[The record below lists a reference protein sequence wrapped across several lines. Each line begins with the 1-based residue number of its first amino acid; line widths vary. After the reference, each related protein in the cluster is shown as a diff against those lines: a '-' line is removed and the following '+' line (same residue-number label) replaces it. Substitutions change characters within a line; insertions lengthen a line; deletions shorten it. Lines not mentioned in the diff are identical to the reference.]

1 MAESNIHRELPSV
14 PAEKKET
21 ESEDSLSLPDAESSE
36 NEELLRKTQWKD
48 LFNFTTKKHL
58 PFLIT
63 AVSLAII
70 CGLVV
75 PFNAW
80 LLGKIFDAF
89 SKYAARTIDAEKLRS
104 DISKYTIYMV
114 ALAAA
119 NWLMQS
125 FYFASWILFGELQ
138 ARSARERIFR
148 ALLKRNIEWFD
159 RRKNGIGAMIPRL
172 QMQTRELQIATSQP
186 FGTCIEAVATT
197 LLCLGL
203 AMFYSWKLTLVI
215 LAVVPVVGISVVF
228 FSSRLQPNVDKQSDK
243 LNEALKYAMAAM
255 SSIETVKSFNGQDLE
270 VWKYTQIARKA
281 ASYYIRQANWNAL
294 QMGVVSLC
302 TFAMFIQGFWY
313 GTTLLD
319 KGLSPGKVLT
329 TFWAALMACQGFM
342 AFLPMMMVLEK
353 GRAAGAKL
361 RAVTIH
367 GSLSEDE
374 VVEGM
379 KPDHCVGDIEMK
391 NINFSYPIRP
401 SELALKNAS
410 LFFAAGE
417 TTFVIGK
424 SGSGKSTVGQI
435 LSRFY
440 PTKSGTITLDGH
452 KFEDLDIRWL
462 RRNLTLVE
470 QTSVLFE
477 GSIFRN
483 ITYGK
488 EDFET
493 VTMDQVKE
501 VAQFA
506 LLTDTINDM
515 ADGFD
520 TFVGAGG
527 TSMSGGQRQRVAIA
541 RARLRDTPILILDE
555 STSALDYI
563 NRTIILESIRKWR
576 KGKTTIIITHDIG
589 QIQSE
594 DYVFILEN
602 GKVVQDGYRNS
613 MEKDLNSPFQKFL
626 VSSKEEGHKE
636 AESSESESNESESE
650 TSSVYSEGAKMRDH
664 LADYLEEDR
673 PQPPKFVP
681 SIFVEQ
687 RVDPNNR
694 QSMVLP
700 PMQAGYWRSPQAF
713 ASSPMPVTESASP
726 TAPTTASRR
735 NSGYFAVDEKRQS
748 RVRASIYVQDFEGL
762 VNEPDRRRTTRKS
775 RRQSTAALRRSAR
788 QSRYNRRSQMILEKP
803 ETPKR
808 TGWRRILD
816 FVPGYFIFKKHERRD
831 GQDVMTIKQILMTVW
846 PRLNWFQRLILFF
859 GFFWCIVH
867 AVCTPVF
874 SFIFTKLLATFYVP
888 QGRTEKAT
896 IYSLAILA
904 IAITDGLAQYFSHFL
919 LEYCGMMWIHSVR
932 ENAMKQILGQPRE
945 FFDREENAVEVL
957 AQSLDYHAEE
967 MRNLLGRFAG
977 QVTIAIVMM
986 CTAIIWSIVSAWK
999 LALVGLSIAPIFW
1012 AVTNGFSAVSSKA
1025 EGALNDADE
1034 KATEIVGETFTNIK
1048 TVRSFTLENTLL
1060 KKHLEATQTIFKVGL
1075 RRAIYCGVFF
1085 GLTDSIIHFVTA
1097 LLFYYGGE
1105 VIATNEFTVT
1115 KVLNVFTELT
1125 MSMTN
1130 VSLIISMIP
1139 QIGSSRDTATRLLR
1153 LTKLDSSKSHEEQGS
1168 TRIPLIGDIMLH
1180 NLSFS
1185 YPTRPST
1192 TVLHDVNMT
1201 IRAGSCVAIVGSSG
1215 SGKSTIAALL
1225 QNLYSVPY
1233 TSNDAS
1239 ITLSGRDLR
1248 HLHTPTLRSLV
1259 TVVSQSPTI
1268 FPASVFDNITYG
1280 LRDADPQR
1288 ALPRVREAAN
1298 AAGIDEFISS
1308 LPAGYDTP
1316 IGEGG
1321 VGLSGGQAQRIAIA
1335 RALARKPNVLILD
1348 EATSALDVE
1357 NAGIVRET
1365 IKRLVKG
1372 TREPQALDRESSA
1385 SLVGKGMTVI
1395 MITHAREM
1403 MEISEKVFMLDK
1415 GRLVEEGSFGEL
1427 ARKKGPFSRLLR
1439 GELEGEGGYE
1449 GAASN

>member
-1 MAESNIHRELPSV
+1 MAERNVDREPPSV
-14 PAEKKET
+14 PADKKET
-21 ESEDSLSLPDAESSE
+21 ESEDSLSLPDAESGE
-36 NEELLRKTQWKD
+36 NEEVLRKTQWKD

-58 PFLIT
+58 PFLFAAI
-63 AVSLAII
+63 SFAII
-70 CGLVV
+70 CGLVA

-89 SKYAARTIDAEKLRS
+89 SRYAARSIDADKLRS
-104 DISKYTIYMV
+104 EISKYTIYMV
-114 ALAAA
+114 ALAAG

-125 FYFASWILFGELQ
+125 LYFASWILFGELQ

-186 FGTCIEAVATT
+186 FGTCIESVATT
-197 LLCLGL
+197 LMCLGL
-203 AMFYSWKLTLVI
+203 AMYYSWKLTLVI
-215 LAVVPVVGISVVF
+215 LAVVPVVGIAVVF

-281 ASYYIRQANWNAL
+281 AGYYVRQANWNAL

-319 KGLSPGKVLT
+319 KGLSAGKVLT
-329 TFWAALMACQGFM
+329 TFWAALMGCQGFM

-374 VVEGM
+374 VVEGI
-379 KPDHCVGDIEMK
+379 KPDHCAGDIEMK

-452 KFEDLDIRWL
+452 KFEDLDVRWL

-483 ITYGK
+483 ISYGK

-501 VAQFA
+501 VTQFA
-506 LLTDTINDM
+506 LLTDAINDM
-515 ADGFD
+515 ADGYD

-589 QIQSE
+589 QIQAE

-602 GKVVQDGYRNS
+602 GKVVQDGYRKS

-626 VSSKEEGHKE
+626 ASSKEDGEKD
-636 AESSESESNESESE
+636 AESSDSESDESDSE
-650 TSSVYSEGAKMRDH
+650 ISSVYSESAKVRDR
-664 LADYLEEDR
+664 LADYLEEDTA
-673 PQPPKFVP
+673 QPPKFVP

-713 ASSPMPVTESASP
+713 ASSPMPVMESASP
-726 TAPTTASRR
+726 STPTPASRR

-748 RVRASIYVQDFEGL
+748 RARASIYVQDFEGL
-762 VNEPDRRRTTRKS
+762 VSEPDRRRTTRKS
-775 RRQSTAALRRSAR
+775 CRQSMAARRRSVR
-788 QSRYNRRSQMILEKP
+788 QSRLNRKSQMILEKP
-803 ETPKR
+803 PTPKR

-816 FVPGYFIFKKHERRD
+816 FVPGLLIFKKHDRRD
-831 GQDVMTIKQILMTVW
+831 GQDVMSIKQILKTVW
-846 PRLNWFQRLILFF
+846 PRLSWSQRFILIL
-859 GFFWCIVH
+859 GFFWCIIH

-874 SFIFTKLLATFYVP
+874 SFVFTKLLATFYNP
-888 QGRTEKAT
+888 TDRTRKAT
-896 IYSLAILA
+896 LYSLAILA
-904 IAITDGLAQYFSHFL
+904 VAITDGLAQYFSHFL
-919 LEYCGMMWIHSVR
+919 LEYVGMMWIHNVR

-967 MRNLLGRFAG
+967 MRNMLGRFAG
-977 QVTIAIVMM
+977 QVTVGVVMM

-999 LALVGLSIAPIFW
+999 LALVGLSVAPIFYG
-1012 AVTNGFSAVSSKA
+1012 VMNGFSAVSSKA

-1048 TVRSFTLENTLL
+1048 TVRSFTLEQTLL
-1060 KKHLEATQTIFKVGL
+1060 KKHLEATQNIFKVGF

-1097 LLFYYGGE
+1097 LLFYYGGV
-1105 VIATNEFTVT
+1105 VIASNEFTVT

-1130 VSLIISMIP
+1130 VSMIISMIP

-1153 LTKLDSSKSHEEQGS
+1153 LAKLDASKSHEAQGS
-1168 TRIPLIGDIMLH
+1168 TRIPLIGDIGMH
-1180 NLSFS
+1180 NLTFS

-1201 IRAGSCVAIVGSSG
+1201 IRAGSCVAIVGASG

-1225 QNLYSVPY
+1225 QNLYPVPY
-1233 TSNDAS
+1233 TNDAS

-1280 LRDADPQR
+1280 LHDSDPQR

-1298 AAGIDEFISS
+1298 AAGIDEFIIS

-1335 RALARKPNVLILD
+1335 RALARKPNVMILD

-1372 TREPQALDRESSA
+1372 TREPQALDRGSSG
-1385 SLVGKGMTVI
+1385 SMVGKGMTVI

-1427 ARKKGPFSRLLR
+1427 AKRKGPFSRLLR
-1439 GELEGEGGYE
+1439 GELEGEGNYE
-1449 GAASN
+1449 GDGAS

>member
-1 MAESNIHRELPSV
+1 MAARNLDRELPSV
-14 PAEKKET
+14 PAEKKAA
-21 ESEDSLSLPDAESSE
+21 ESEESLSQPDAESGE
-36 NEELLRKTQWKD
+36 NEEALRKTQWKD

-58 PFLIT
+58 PFLFL
-63 AVSLAII
+63 AMSLAIV

-89 SKYAARTIDAEKLRS
+89 SKYATRSIDAAGLRS
-104 DISKYTIYMV
+104 TISKNTIYML
-114 ALAAA
+114 ALASA
-119 NWLMQS
+119 NWLLQS
-125 FYFASWILFGELQ
+125 AYFASWIIFGELQ

-148 ALLKRNIEWFD
+148 AMLKRNISWFD
-159 RRKNGIGAMIPRL
+159 RRTNGIGSMIPRL
-172 QMQTRELQIATSQP
+172 QMQTRELQIATAQP
-186 FGTCIEAVATT
+186 MGTVVESIATT

-203 AMFYSWKLTLVI
+203 ALYYSWKLTLVI
-215 LAVVPVVGISVVF
+215 LAVVPVVAVGVIF
-228 FSSRLQPNVDKQSDK
+228 FSSRLQPNVDGQSAR

-255 SSIETVKSFNGQDLE
+255 TSIETVKAFNGQDLE
-270 VWKYTQIARKA
+270 VWKYTKIARQA
-281 ASYYIRQANWNAL
+281 ASFYIRQTNWNAL
-294 QMGVVSLC
+294 QMGLVSLC
-302 TFAMFIQGFWY
+302 TFGMFIQGFWY

-319 KGLSPGKVLT
+319 NGLSPGKVLT
-329 TFWAALMACQGFM
+329 TFWAALMAVQGFM

-361 RAVTIH
+361 RAVCVH
-367 GSLSEDE
+367 GSIAEDE
-374 VVEGM
+374 AAEGFR
-379 KPDHCVGDIEMK
+379 PDHCVGDIEMK
-391 NINFSYPIRP
+391 NINFSYPVRP
-401 SELALKNAS
+401 GELALRNAS

-440 PTKSGTITLDGH
+440 PIKSGSITLDGH
-452 KFEDLDIRWL
+452 KFEDLDIGWV

-477 GSIFRN
+477 GSIFQN
-483 ITYGK
+483 ISYGR
-488 EDFET
+488 EDFDH
-493 VTMDQVKE
+493 VTMDEVKE

-506 LLTDTINDM
+506 LLTDAINNM

-520 TFVGAGG
+520 TFVGSQGA
-527 TSMSGGQRQRVAIA
+527 SMSGGQRQRVAIA

-563 NRTIILESIRKWR
+563 NRTLILDGIRKWR

-589 QIQSE
+589 QILSD
-594 DYVFILEN
+594 DYVFVLEN
-602 GKVVQDGYRNS
+602 GKVVQDGYRRS
-613 MEKDLNSPFQKFL
+613 MEKDLKSPFQRFL
-626 VSSKEEGHKE
+626 VSSREDDDEKPE
-636 AESSESESNESESE
+636 SESESASDSESDA
-650 TSSVYSEGAKMRDH
+650 SSDYSEGKTGRDR
-664 LADYLEEDR
+664 LADYLEEDTEVKTTR
-673 PQPPKFVP
+673 KFVP
-681 SIFVEQ
+681 SIFVET

-700 PMQAGYWRSPQAF
+700 GMSTSYWRTPNAF
-713 ASSPMPVTESASP
+713 VSSPLPVAESSSP
-726 TAPTTASRR
+726 TSATASRR
-735 NSGYFAVDEKRQS
+735 NSGYFGGDEKRDKRRS
-748 RVRASIYVQDFEGL
+748 RVTASMYIQDFEGL
-762 VNEPDRRRTTRKS
+762 KNEPDRRRTARRSRRASMTASRRKS
-775 RRQSTAALRRSAR
+775 TLPAR
-788 QSRYNRRSQMILEKP
+788 QNRRSQMTLEKP
-803 ETPKR
+803 VQKR
-808 TGWRRILD
+808 SGWNSVLQFI
-816 FVPGYFIFKKHERRD
+816 PGWMLFKKHKRRD
-831 GQDVMTIKQILMTVW
+831 GQNVMTIKQILMTVW
-846 PRLNWFQRLILFF
+846 PRLNWTQRAILVC
-859 GFFWCIVH
+859 GFFWCAIH

-874 SFIFTKLLATFYVP
+874 SYVFNKLLECFYNPVN
-888 QGRTEKAT
+888 RTEKAM

-904 IAITDGLAQYFSHFL
+904 ISITDGLAQYFCHFL

-932 ENAMKQILGQPRE
+932 ENAMKQILNQPRE

-977 QVTIAIVMM
+977 QVVIIVLMM
-986 CTAIIWSIVSAWK
+986 ATAIIWSIVSAWK
-999 LALVGLSIAPIFW
+999 LALVGLSIAPIFY
-1012 AVTNGFSAVSSKA
+1012 AVTNGFSAVSAKN

-1034 KATEIVGETFTNIK
+1034 QATEIVGETFLNIK
-1048 TVRSFTLENTLL
+1048 TVRSFTLEKTLL
-1060 KKHLEATQTIFKVGL
+1060 EKYLKATQHIFSVGI

-1097 LLFYYGGE
+1097 LLFFYGGE
-1105 VIATNEFTVT
+1105 VIARGDFSVSS
-1115 KVLNVFTELT
+1115 VLNVFTELT

-1153 LTKLDSSKSHEEQGS
+1153 LAKLDGSKSHEAQGT
-1168 TRIPLIGDIMLH
+1168 TRIPVIGDIILH
-1180 NLSFS
+1180 NLTFS

-1192 TVLHDVNMT
+1192 TVLHGVSMT
-1201 IRAGSCVAIVGSSG
+1201 IQAGSCVAIVGASG

-1225 QNLYSVPY
+1225 QNFYPVPY
-1233 TSNDAS
+1233 INDAR

-1259 TVVSQSPTI
+1259 TTVSQSPTI
-1268 FPASVFDNITYG
+1268 FPASVLDNITYG
-1280 LRDADPQR
+1280 LRDGDPQKS
-1288 ALPRVREAAN
+1288 LPRVREAAN

-1372 TREPQALDRESSA
+1372 TREPQALERGSTGSM
-1385 SLVGKGMTVI
+1385 VGRGITVI

-1427 ARKKGPFSRLLR
+1427 ARKKGPFSRLIR
-1439 GELEGEGGYE
+1439 GELEGEGGL
-1449 GAASN
+1449 AT